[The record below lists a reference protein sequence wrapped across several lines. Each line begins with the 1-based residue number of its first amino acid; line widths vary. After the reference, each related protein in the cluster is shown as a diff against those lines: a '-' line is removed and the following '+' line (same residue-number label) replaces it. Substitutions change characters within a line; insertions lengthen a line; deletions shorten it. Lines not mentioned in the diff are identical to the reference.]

1 MRCMNPNGGGGGRE
15 ERGEYKKKKKKIQ
28 ISLNFSR
35 IVSRTCSL
43 FFVISFGDNEDNIS
57 ILIIDM
63 LEEEK
68 EKRK

>member
-1 MRCMNPNGGGGGRE
+1 MRGEGGEERE
-15 ERGEYKKKKKKIQ
+15 ESIKKRKKKIQ

-43 FFVISFGDNEDNIS
+43 FFVISFGDNEDNKS

>member
-1 MRCMNPNGGGGGRE
+1 MSPNRGEGGGRG

>member
-1 MRCMNPNGGGGGRE
+1 MRGEGGEERE
-15 ERGEYKKKKKKIQ
+15 ESIKKRKKKIQ

>member
-1 MRCMNPNGGGGGRE
+1 MGGGGGRKE
-15 ERGEYKKKKKKIQ
+15 ESIKKRKKKIQ